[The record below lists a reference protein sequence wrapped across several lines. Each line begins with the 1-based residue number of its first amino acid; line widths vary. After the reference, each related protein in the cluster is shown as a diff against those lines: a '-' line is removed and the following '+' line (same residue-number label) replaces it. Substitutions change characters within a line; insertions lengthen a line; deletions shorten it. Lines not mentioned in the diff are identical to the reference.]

1 MLISDNDKISYHQYI
16 VLMFFAIFEVG
27 FMTLPRTVSEKAG
40 PDSWLA
46 LILGFS
52 MVVIALFILTRLSL
66 KFPDKTFVEFSRL
79 IAGNII
85 GSLLCIFFFL
95 YLYCWSVSLS
105 AYIGNITRVFLLDKT
120 PLGIITFTLLVSSTY
135 LIRYGIEPIAR
146 FCEFF
151 LFLTIIPFALLYLL
165 AGKHVNFGYFKPFFA
180 EGLTPIIDGA
190 IETFKHARGIET
202 PFMIIPFLKTP
213 EKVFK
218 GAALGDALYFF
229 LMIYPATI
237 ITIGVF
243 GTNEITHFS
252 YPAIVLAKELEFP
265 GFFIERFEVLM
276 VFIWYVGGFTS
287 VVISQYMLS
296 LGITRFFKL
305 KNTRSMVLFI
315 FPLTYLGTLTFR
327 NIVQLEILFNI
338 VNNAFII
345 IVLIIPI
352 FLLITARIR
361 NIKGDTDG

>member
-16 VLMFFAIFEVG
+16 VLMFFIIFEVG
-27 FMTLPRTVSEKAG
+27 FVTLPRSVSEKAG

-52 MVVIALFILTRLSL
+52 TAVLAMFIMTRLSL

-95 YLYCWSVSLS
+95 YLFCWSVSVSL
-105 AYIGNITRVFLLDKT
+105 YIGNITRVFLLDKT
-120 PLGIITFTLLVSSTY
+120 PIGVITFTLLFTSTY

-151 LFLTIIPFALLYLL
+151 LLLTIIPIALLYIS
-165 AGKHVNFGYFKPFFA
+165 AAKHVNFGYFKPFFA
-180 EGLTPIIDGA
+180 EGIIPIIEGT

-202 PFMIIPFLKTP
+202 PLMIIPFLKTP
-213 EKVFK
+213 KKVFK
-218 GAALGDALYFF
+218 GAVLGDALYFF

-243 GTNEITHFS
+243 GTNEITHYT
-252 YPAIVLAKELEFP
+252 YPAVVLAKELEFP

-276 VFIWYVGGFTS
+276 VFIWYIGGFTS

-296 LGITRFFKL
+296 LGIARFFKI
-305 KNTRSMVLFI
+305 KNTRSMPLFL
-315 FPLTYLGTLTFR
+315 FLLTYLGTLTLQ
-327 NIVQLEILFNI
+327 NIAQLEILFAI
-338 VNNAFII
+338 VNSAFII
-345 IVLIIPI
+345 IAIIIPI
-352 FLLITARIR
+352 FLLITAWIR
-361 NIKGDTDG
+361 NIKGDADG